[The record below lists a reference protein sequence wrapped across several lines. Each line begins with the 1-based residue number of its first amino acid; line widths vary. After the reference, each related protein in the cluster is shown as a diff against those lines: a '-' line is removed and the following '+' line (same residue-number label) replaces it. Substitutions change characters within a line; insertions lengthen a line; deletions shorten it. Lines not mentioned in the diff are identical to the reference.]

1 MKFLKWFF
9 ITLLGLVLALVLYV
23 TVIFDPND
31 FKPQIVELVK
41 KQTGRELAIGSD
53 LSWTFFP
60 SLGIELGK
68 ITLSN
73 PEGFKN
79 ASMVSVNQVV
89 AEVALMPLLKK
100 EVEISQLNLDGLTL
114 MLETQKDGRNSFDG
128 LAGNADK
135 KSVSKGATQN
145 TASSHAT
152 LARLD
157 IGGIAITNTQ
167 ITNIDHLSQSEQVF
181 ALKEL
186 TLGRFQLGE
195 FAPLKYEFA
204 ATMPDMAVTS
214 QGEGQIKV
222 AQDLQT
228 ITINDFVV
236 NNQVTGEGIPN
247 GSLKADLTTSL
258 VVALDKQTLSLVL
271 SSFSAANINANGKL
285 DIAYGSKVPQVVAKL
300 EVGDVDLDAL
310 LPKHEGE
317 AAKQDK
323 PKDKPTAKPSK
334 AIEPDLTAM
343 KSVNLDVDVR
353 IKSVKVANLKTQNW
367 VMKLLLKG
375 GVADIKQLSADL
387 YGGKINATAKL
398 DGREKVANYQFDK
411 RLSGVDIRALLIDMA
426 EVDLLDGKANFNV
439 AGKGRSLVPD
449 NLKRNLIANGQFEIT
464 DGAIHGVNIPQM
476 IREAKAKLGGDLSA
490 SSGSTEKK
498 TDFTSMTGS
507 FNVAKGVVTNPD
519 LDMASPL
526 IRLKGAGTANIISE
540 ALDYKLTTSVVGSL
554 EGQGGDTRDSLY
566 GVEIP
571 FAISGT
577 MSEPKFALDTK
588 ALLDSKLKDETNK
601 LKDSLFK
608 KFGGL

>member
-31 FKPQIVELVK
+31 FKPQIVDLVK
-41 KQTGRELAIGSD
+41 EQTGRELAIGSD

-60 SLGIELGK
+60 SLGIELGQ

-73 PEGFKN
+73 PDGFKN
-79 ASMVSVNQVV
+79 ASMVAINQVV

-114 MLETQKDGRNSFDG
+114 MLETQKDGRTSFDG
-128 LAGNADK
+128 LAGEASDKSNAEQA
-135 KSVSKGATQN
+135 KSTSS
-145 TASSHAT
+145 ASSGSS

-157 IGGIAITNTQ
+157 IGGINITNTK
-167 ITNIDHLSQSEQVF
+167 ITNIDNATQTEQVF
-181 ALKEL
+181 SLKEL

-195 FAPLKYEFA
+195 FAPLQYEFT
-204 ATMPDMAVTS
+204 ATLPDMS
-214 QGEGQIKV
+214 ILSRGEGQIKV

-228 ITINDFVV
+228 ITINDFAVA
-236 NNQVTGEGIPN
+236 NKVTGEGLPN
-247 GSLKADLTTSL
+247 GRLQADLKTSV
-258 VVALDKQTLSLVL
+258 VVALEKQTLNLVL
-271 SSFSAANINANGKL
+271 SSFSAANINASGSL
-285 DIAYGSKVPQVVAKL
+285 DIAYGQKVPNVVAKL
-300 EVGDVDLDAL
+300 EVGDVDLDAM

-317 AAKQDK
+317 QAKEAQQ
-323 PKDKPTAKPSK
+323 TSNTSVAV
-334 AIEPDLTAM
+334 EPDLRAM

-353 IKSVKVANLKTQNW
+353 VKSVKVANLKTQNW
-367 VMKLLLKG
+367 VMQLVMKG
-375 GVADIKQLSADL
+375 GVANMKQLSADL
-387 YGGKINATAKL
+387 YGGKISASAEI
-398 DGREKVANYQFDK
+398 DGRNKVASYQFDK

-426 EVDLLDGKANFNV
+426 EVAMLDGKANFNV
-439 AGKGRSLVPD
+439 AGKGSSLLPD
-449 NLKRNLIANGQFEIT
+449 NLKKNLLANGKFEIA

-476 IREAKAKLGGDLSA
+476 IREAKAKLGGDLSSGA
-490 SSGSTEKK
+490 SSSEKK

-507 FNVAKGVVTNPD
+507 FKIAKGIVTNPD

-526 IRLKGAGTANIISE
+526 IRLKGAGTANIINE

-554 EGQGGDTRDSLY
+554 EGQGGDNRDALY

-571 FAISGT
+571 FAIKGT
-577 MSEPKFALDTK
+577 MSEPKFSLDTK

-601 LKDSLFK
+601 LKDSLLK
-608 KFGGL
+608 KLGGF

>member
-9 ITLLGLVLALVLYV
+9 ITLLGLVLALVLYI

-31 FKPQIVELVK
+31 FKPQIVDLVK
-41 KQTGRELAIGSD
+41 QQTGRELAIGSD

-60 SLGIELGK
+60 SLGIKLGN

-73 PEGFKN
+73 PAGFKN
-79 ASMVSVNQVV
+79 SSMVSVNQVV

-114 MLETQKDGRNSFDG
+114 MLETQKDGRTSFDG
-128 LAGNADK
+128 LAGNADNK
-135 KSVSKGATQN
+135 TASEGATQS
-145 TASSHAT
+145 TPSSNAT

-157 IGGIAITNTQ
+157 IGGISITNTQ
-167 ITNIDHLSQSEQVF
+167 ITNFDHVSQSEQVF
-181 ALKEL
+181 SLKEL

-195 FAPLKYEFA
+195 FAALQYEFS
-204 ATMPDMAVTS
+204 ATLPDMAVSS
-214 QGEGQIKV
+214 QGKGQLKV

-236 NNQVTGEGIPN
+236 NNQITGEGMPN
-247 GSLKADLTTSL
+247 GNLKADLATSL

-271 SSFSAANINANGKL
+271 SSFSAANINATGKL
-285 DIAYGSKVPQVVAKL
+285 DVAFGSKVPQVVAKL
-300 EVGDVDLDAL
+300 EVGNVDLDAL
-310 LPKHEGE
+310 LPKQEGE
-317 AAKQDK
+317 RKNEDK
-323 PKDKPTAKPSK
+323 PKQKPSTKLSK
-334 AIEPDLTAM
+334 AVEPNLTAM

-367 VMKLLLKG
+367 VMKLLMKG

-387 YGGKINATAKL
+387 YGGKISATAKL
-398 DGREKVANYQFDK
+398 DGRDKVAKYQFDK

-426 EVDLLDGKANFNV
+426 DVDLLDGEANFNV
-439 AGKGRSLVPD
+439 AGKGRSLIPD
-449 NLKRNLIANGQFEIT
+449 NLKRNLVAKGQFEIA

-526 IRLKGAGTANIISE
+526 IRLKGAGTANIINE

-554 EGQGGDTRDSLY
+554 EGQGGETRDSLY

>member
-31 FKPQIVELVK
+31 FKPQIVKLVK
-41 KQTGRELAIGSD
+41 EQTGRNLTIGSD

-60 SLGIELGK
+60 TLGIELGQ

-73 PEGFKN
+73 PEGFEN
-79 ASMVSVNQVV
+79 TAMVAVNQVV

-114 MLETQKDGRNSFDG
+114 KLETQKDGRTSFDG
-128 LAGNADK
+128 LA
-135 KSVSKGATQN
+135 SKAGAATESDTQN
-145 TASSHAT
+145 STSNHAT

-157 IGGIAITNTQ
+157 IGGIAITNTK
-167 ITNIDHLSQSEQVF
+167 ITNIDHLSQTEQVF

-186 TLGRFQLGE
+186 TLGRFQLGK
-195 FAPLKYEFA
+195 FAPLKYEFS
-204 ATMPDMAVTS
+204 ATLPDMKLVS
-214 QGEGQIKV
+214 QGEGQLKV

-228 ITINDFVV
+228 ITINDFEVS
-236 NNQVTGEGIPN
+236 NQVTGKAIPN
-247 GSLKADLTTSL
+247 GNVKADLNTSL
-258 VVALDKQTLSLVL
+258 VVALDKQTMNLVL
-271 SSFSAANINANGKL
+271 SSFSAANIEAKGKL
-285 DIAYGSKVPQVVAKL
+285 DIAYGSKVPNVIASL

-310 LPKHEGE
+310 LPKQAGKE
-317 AAKQDK
+317 ANQDQSAA
-323 PKDKPTAKPSK
+323 TTSNAV
-334 AIEPDLTAM
+334 EPDLRAM
-343 KSVNLDVDVR
+343 KSVNLDVAVSV
-353 IKSVKVANLKTQNW
+353 KSVKVANLKTKNW
-367 VMKLLLKG
+367 VMKLQMKG
-375 GVADIKQLSADL
+375 GVADIKQLTADL
-387 YGGKINATAKL
+387 YGGKISATARL
-398 DGREKVANYQFDK
+398 DGREKVARYQFDK
-411 RLSGVDIRALLIDMA
+411 HLSAVDIRALLIDMA
-426 EVDLLDGKANFNV
+426 EVDMLDGKANFNV
-439 AGKGRSLVPD
+439 AGKGRSLLPD
-449 NLKRNLIANGQFEIT
+449 NLKQNLVANGQFEIA

-490 SSGSTEKK
+490 SSDSSEKK

-507 FNVAKGVVTNPD
+507 FTVAKGVVSNPD

-526 IRLKGAGTANIISE
+526 IRLKGAGTANIITQ

-554 EGQGGDTRDSLY
+554 EGQGGEKRDALY

-588 ALLDSKLKDETNK
+588 ALLDSKLKDETEK